1 MQSLMI
7 ILTSNIVI
15 ITMFLLSYYLNN
27 TSNKGIYFGV
37 RIPKKY
43 QETSEIKALDKDYR
57 RKVLYIFG
65 IYFTINNIIMIL
77 NFRAS
82 EAILSMIMTISLI
95 GALLIYIIIFGIY
108 YKIIKKLK
116 EKNNWN
122 YKTNNVV
129 VVDTT
134 LRKPKR
140 NERYKP
146 LNDNLFLVPILISII
161 ILVLTIQRSEY
172 ILNIN
177 SYSVYKI
184 PIYQVV
190 MCLVMFLLTKITLT
204 SKVDLNSGNIE
215 TAVKRK
221 KKFKRLISIFL
232 FITELEMVALYSVIQ
247 LGIIYNLYTKSLE
260 NFINGFIS
268 ISMILFIIIFILIGQ
283 GGRNIEEENE
293 GDDLY
298 KNDDDK
304 WIWGMFYYNK
314 NDPAWMVEK
323 RVGIGYTINFAN
335 KKASISLVLFI
346 LLIIIFAVYDVK
358 FNI

>member
-1 MQSLMI
+1 M
-7 ILTSNIVI
+7 
-15 ITMFLLSYYLNN
+15 
-27 TSNKGIYFGV
+27 GV
-37 RIPKKY
+37 
-43 QETSEIKALDKDYR
+43 
-57 RKVLYIFG
+57 
-65 IYFTINNIIMIL
+65 
-77 NFRAS
+77 
-82 EAILSMIMTISLI
+82 
-95 GALLIYIIIFGIY
+95 LLIYTILFGIY
-108 YKIIKKLK
+108 YKTIKKLK

-134 LRKPKR
+134 LRKPKK
-140 NERYKP
+140 NEIYKP
-146 LNDNLFLVPILISII
+146 LNHNLFLSSNINFYYNFI
-161 ILVLTIQRSEY
+161 LTIQRSEY

-177 SYSVYKI
+177 SYGIYKI

-232 FITELEMVALYSVIQ
+232 FITELEMVALYSAIQ

-293 GDDLY
+293 GMTY
-298 KNDDDK
+298 TRMMM
-304 WIWGMFYYNK
+304 IS
-314 NDPAWMVEK
+314 
-323 RVGIGYTINFAN
+323 GYGGCF
-335 KKASISLVLFI
+335 
-346 LLIIIFAVYDVK
+346 IIIRISSLDGRK
-358 FNI
+358 KGWNRLHN

>member
-1 MQSLMI
+1 MI

-15 ITMFLLSYYLNN
+15 ITMVLLSYYLNN

-43 QETSEIKALDKDYR
+43 QETSEIKALDKDYK

-82 EAILSMIMTISLI
+82 EAILSMIISLI

-146 LNDNLFLVPILISII
+146 LNHNLFLVPILISII

>member
-1 MQSLMI
+1 MI

-15 ITMFLLSYYLNN
+15 ITMVLLSYYLNN

-177 SYSVYKI
+177 YYSVYKI

-190 MCLVMFLLTKITLT
+190 M
-204 SKVDLNSGNIE
+204 
-215 TAVKRK
+215 
-221 KKFKRLISIFL
+221 
-232 FITELEMVALYSVIQ
+232 
-247 LGIIYNLYTKSLE
+247 
-260 NFINGFIS
+260 
-268 ISMILFIIIFILIGQ
+268 
-283 GGRNIEEENE
+283 
-293 GDDLY
+293 
-298 KNDDDK
+298 
-304 WIWGMFYYNK
+304 
-314 NDPAWMVEK
+314 
-323 RVGIGYTINFAN
+323 
-335 KKASISLVLFI
+335 
-346 LLIIIFAVYDVK
+346 
-358 FNI
+358 

>member
-1 MQSLMI
+1 MI
-7 ILTSNIVI
+7 ILISNIVI
-15 ITMFLLSYYLNN
+15 ITMVLLSYYLNN

-129 VVDTT
+129 VVDT
-134 LRKPKR
+134 
-140 NERYKP
+140 
-146 LNDNLFLVPILISII
+146 II

>member
-15 ITMFLLSYYLNN
+15 ITMVILSYYLNSA
-27 TSNKGIYFGV
+27 SNKGIYFGV

-43 QETSEIKALDKDYR
+43 QESSEIKALDKSYK
-57 RKVLYIFG
+57 RKVLYIFS
-65 IYFTINNIIMIL
+65 IYFIITNIVIIFNL
-77 NFRAS
+77 KAS
-82 EAILSMIMTISLI
+82 EEMLSMITGISAMGVFLI
-95 GALLIYIIIFGIY
+95 HAILFVIY
-108 YKIIKKLK
+108 YKAIKKLK

-122 YKTNNVV
+122 YKKNNIV

-134 LRKPKR
+134 LRKPKK
-140 NERYKP
+140 NEKYKP
-146 LNDNLFLVPILISII
+146 LNEKFFLFPILISII
-161 ILVLTIQRSEY
+161 ILVLTIQRREY

-177 SYSVYKI
+177 SYGIYKI
-184 PIYQVV
+184 PTYQIG

-232 FITELEMVALYSVIQ
+232 FITELEMVALYSAIQ
-247 LGIIYNLYTKSLE
+247 LGIIYNFYTKSLE

-268 ISMILFIIIFILIGQ
+268 ISMVLFIIIFILIGQ

-335 KKASISLVLFI
+335 KKATILLVLFI

>member
-1 MQSLMI
+1 MQNFMI

-15 ITMFLLSYYLNN
+15 ITMVLLSYYLNN

-43 QETSEIKALDKDYR
+43 QESSEIKALDKDYK
-57 RKVLYIFG
+57 RKVLFIFV
-65 IYFTINNIIMIL
+65 IYFVINNILMIL
-77 NFRAS
+77 NLKVS
-82 EAILSMIMTISLI
+82 EFILSMIMTISLI
-95 GALLIYIIIFGIY
+95 GALLIHAILFAIY
-108 YKIIKKLK
+108 YKITRKLK
-116 EKNNWN
+116 EKNNWS

-129 VVDTT
+129 IVDTT
-134 LRKPKR
+134 LRKPKK
-140 NERYKP
+140 NERYKA
-146 LNDNLFLVPILISII
+146 LNEKFFLVPILISII
-161 ILVLTIQRSEY
+161 ILVLTIYRREY
-172 ILNIN
+172 ILNMN
-177 SYSVYKI
+177 SYVIYKI
-184 PIYQVV
+184 PIYQII
-190 MCLVMFLLTKITLT
+190 MCLAMYLLTKITLT

-232 FITELEMVALYSVIQ
+232 FITEIEMVALYSVIQ
-247 LGIIYNLYTKSLE
+247 LGIIYNFYTNSLE
-260 NFINGFIS
+260 NFINVFIS
-268 ISMILFIIIFILIGQ
+268 ISMTLFIIIFILIGQ

-335 KKASISLVLFI
+335 KKATILLILLI
-346 LLIIIFAVYDVK
+346 LLIILFAIYDTN
-358 FNI
+358 FNV